1 MKLNKNYL
9 RLEESYLFSTVA
21 HKVSAFAAEH
31 PDRKIL
37 RMGIGDVTLP
47 LAPAVISAM
56 HAAVTEM
63 GDKSTFRGY
72 GPEQGYDFL
81 RESIRAYYGR
91 RGVSLD
97 ADEIFISDG
106 AKSDLGNI
114 LDIFDTD
121 NTVLVPDPVYPVY
134 VDTNVM
140 AGRKI
145 LFSDANASNAF
156 LPMPDEKVDCL
167 LYTSPSPRD

>member
-47 LAPAVISAM
+47 LAPRGHFRHARRRHGDGRQEHLPRLRPPSRATISCARASALTM
-56 HAAVTEM
+56 AAAA
-63 GDKSTFRGY
+63 
-72 GPEQGYDFL
+72 L
-81 RESIRAYYGR
+81 
-91 RGVSLD
+91 SLD

-140 AGRKI
+140 AGQKDLVFGRQRI
-145 LFSDANASNAF
+145 QRFPAHA
-156 LPMPDEKVDCL
+156 
-167 LYTSPSPRD
+167 R